1 MPKHYS
7 RVQAES
13 AFADDI
19 KPMVIGT
26 DRVSFE
32 IDGMQYAG
40 GERISLEVDV
50 AAIQREHVVAVFGLT
65 DSPIDIAFTDELMEL
80 ANRHNLTKALIARIK

>member
-7 RVQAES
+7 RVKVES
-13 AFADDI
+13 AFVDDI
-19 KPMVIGT
+19 KPMIVGT

-40 GERISLEVDV
+40 GERISLEVEI

-80 ANRHNLTKALIARIK
+80 ANKHNLTKALITRIK